1 MDRVKKVKEFRI
13 SSGRKQTQ
21 SLADVPF
28 LFGEIRQP
36 DSDMLVI
43 PKVSSERRRYI
54 PIGFVPSTTIVSGS
68 ALIIPD
74 ADMYIFGVMES
85 NVHNSWMRLVAGRMK
100 SDYQYSKNV
109 VYNNFPWPNPTNEQR
124 DLIEKTAQGILDA
137 RSLYPDSS
145 LADLYD
151 EVLMPLELRK
161 AHRANDKAVMQAY
174 GFWGKLNSESE
185 CVAKLMKMYERL
197 TVESKK

>member
-1 MDRVKKVKEFRI
+1 
-13 SSGRKQTQ
+13 
-21 SLADVPF
+21 
-28 LFGEIRQP
+28 
-36 DSDMLVI
+36 MLVI

-151 EVLMPLELRK
+151 EVLMPLEPARPTAPMTRPSCRLM
-161 AHRANDKAVMQAY
+161 DSGV
-174 GFWGKLNSESE
+174 NSIVSLS
-185 CVAKLMKMYERL
+185 A
-197 TVESKK
+197 